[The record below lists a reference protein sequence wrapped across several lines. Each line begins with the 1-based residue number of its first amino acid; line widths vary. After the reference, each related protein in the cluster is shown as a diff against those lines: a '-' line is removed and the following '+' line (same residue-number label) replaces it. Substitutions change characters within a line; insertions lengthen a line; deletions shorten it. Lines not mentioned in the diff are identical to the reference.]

1 MAGKLRD
8 TESNQQ
14 DCGGGQCISEPSAI
28 PCQRTYQRDG
38 GGRSS
43 RRRHS
48 RNRLRQ
54 RLHRRQDSASKSIVG
69 ARARLWHWCRR
80 LRCSYHSA
88 SSLREWTVV
97 YTTPQAGSGI
107 LGDSQRHLR
116 YNASLYKSVCA
127 SEKGHSMKLE
137 TSTLQSLPKVL
148 LHEHL
153 DGVLRPSTVIDL
165 AQSAGYTGLPTN
177 DAGELA
183 SWFFQGANQG
193 SLAKY
198 LEGFRHTIAVMQTEE
213 ALERV
218 AYEQAED
225 LSRDGVVYYETR
237 FAPVFH
243 TQKGLT
249 HQRVVSAVLR
259 GMARGRQDFGIRSG
273 LIICAMRNM
282 NVSLEMAEL
291 AVDFRERGVV
301 GFDLAGEEGG
311 YPPKKHVDA
320 FHYIQRENFN
330 ITIHAGEGF
339 GKESIWQAIQYC
351 GAHRIGHGT
360 RLIDDIAVVDGEA
373 VKLGDL
379 AQYVLDKRIPLEIC
393 LLSNIHTGATPGLAE
408 HPFKILYQEKFRV
421 TLNTDNR
428 LMSNTT
434 MTREFEAA
442 AETFGLSLDDFEKI
456 TVNAM
461 KSAFL
466 PYKERC
472 DFIYSIIKPGYAKI
486 RKQHAANQSAT
497 TSHAH

>member
-1 MAGKLRD
+1 MKRD
-8 TESNQQ
+8 TESM
-14 DCGGGQCISEPSAI
+14 
-28 PCQRTYQRDG
+28 
-38 GGRSS
+38 
-43 RRRHS
+43 RR
-48 RNRLRQ
+48 
-54 RLHRRQDSASKSIVG
+54 
-69 ARARLWHWCRR
+69 
-80 LRCSYHSA
+80 
-88 SSLREWTVV
+88 
-97 YTTPQAGSGI
+97 
-107 LGDSQRHLR
+107 
-116 YNASLYKSVCA
+116 
-127 SEKGHSMKLE
+127 
-137 TSTLQSLPKVL
+137 LPKVL

-153 DGVLRPSTVIDL
+153 DGVLRPQSVIDL
-165 AQSAGYTGLPTN
+165 AKAASYSGLPTT
-177 DAGELA
+177 DPAALA
-183 SWFFQGANQG
+183 EWFHQGANKG

-198 LEGFRHTIAVMQTEE
+198 LEGFAHTIAVMQSEE

-225 LSRDGVVYYETR
+225 LAKDGVVYFETR

-243 TQKGLT
+243 TRQGLT
-249 HQRVVSAVLR
+249 HQQVVSAVLK
-259 GMARGRQDFGIRSG
+259 GLDRGRKDFGIASG

-282 NVSLEMAEL
+282 DVSLEMAEL

-330 ITIHAGEGF
+330 ITIHAGEGY

-360 RLIDDIAVVDGEA
+360 RLIDDIALADGKV

-393 LLSNIHTGATPGLAE
+393 LISNVHTGAARSLAE

-428 LMSNTT
+428 LMSDTT
-434 MTREFEAA
+434 MTREFQAA
-442 AETFGLSLDDFEKI
+442 ADTFGLSLDDFEKI
-456 TVNAM
+456 TINAM

-466 PYKERC
+466 PYNQRI
-472 DFIYSIIKPGYAKI
+472 DFIYKVIKPGYAKL
-486 RKQHAANQSAT
+486 KN
-497 TSHAH
+497 